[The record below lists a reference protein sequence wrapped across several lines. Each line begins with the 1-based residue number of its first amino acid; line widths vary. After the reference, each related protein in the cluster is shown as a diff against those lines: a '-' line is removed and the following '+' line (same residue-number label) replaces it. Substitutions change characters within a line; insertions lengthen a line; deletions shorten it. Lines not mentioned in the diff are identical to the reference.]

1 VVCSLKLSG
10 IEINKKKGGYMI
22 KLNQQ
27 FANSFLNNKLLES
40 LRNLNEIKS
49 AVDPSEEVLI
59 AKIDQVI
66 EQIVN
71 IEI

>member
-1 VVCSLKLSG
+1 
-10 IEINKKKGGYMI
+10 MI